1 MRKCRVRA
9 ATYDDV
15 PAIMRFINQYWKKDH
30 ILATNRTL
38 FEWQYISD
46 SKVNFVIGVDDM
58 DNLQGILG
66 FIPYDSTNEKDL
78 SLALWK
84 ANQEQQFLGIR
95 LMSYLAKEIPH
106 KNIVCTGINMETTS
120 KIYTRMGMKIGTMT
134 QWYRLTPRN
143 EYKVAVVV
151 NKEIPCVQPSIYS
164 LQRVKDFVQIEAAFD
179 FFKYKDNTI
188 PYKSKEYIKKRYFEH
203 PIYQYQ
209 TYEVR
214 EKDADISALIVL
226 RIQDYSGSKVFR
238 FVDCIGDI
246 NVLKTVTSE
255 LDRLM
260 IENQVEY
267 IDMYETGI
275 QQNMLLE
282 AGWISVKESGNMI
295 PNYFSP
301 YLQRTVDIH
310 YCKSDEKAIL
320 FRGDGDQD
328 RPS

>member
-1 MRKCRVRA
+1 MGKCRVRL

-15 PAIMRFINQYWKKDH
+15 PAIMRFIDQYWKKDH

-38 FEWQYISD
+38 FEWQYICD
-46 SKVNFVIGVDDM
+46 ERVNFIIGI
-58 DNLQGILG
+58 DNLNNIQGILG
-66 FIPYDSTNEKDL
+66 FIPYSIRNDKDL

-95 LMSYLAKEIPH
+95 LMSHLIKEIPH

-120 KIYTRMGMKIGTMT
+120 KIYERMGMNIGTMT
-134 QWYRLTPRN
+134 QWYRLTSRK
-143 EYKVAVVV
+143 EYKVAVVM
-151 NKEIPCVQPSIYS
+151 NTEIPYVQPSVCS
-164 LQRVKDFVQIEAAFD
+164 LQLIKDFSQVESVFD
-179 FFKYKDNTI
+179 FMQSKENNI
-188 PYKSKEYIKKRYFEH
+188 PYKSKEYVRKRYYEH
-203 PIYQYQ
+203 PIYQYLV
-209 TYEVR
+209 YGVK
-214 EKDADISALIVL
+214 EKDGNISALIVL
-226 RIQDYSGSKVFR
+226 RIQNYCDSRVFR
-238 FVDCIGDI
+238 FVDCIGNI
-246 NVLKTVTSE
+246 NVLKTITSE

-275 QQNMLLE
+275 QQNILRE
-282 AGWISVKESGNMI
+282 AGWILVKESGNII

-301 YLQRTVDIH
+301 YVQRTVDIH
-310 YCKSDEKAIL
+310 YCKSDVNAIL